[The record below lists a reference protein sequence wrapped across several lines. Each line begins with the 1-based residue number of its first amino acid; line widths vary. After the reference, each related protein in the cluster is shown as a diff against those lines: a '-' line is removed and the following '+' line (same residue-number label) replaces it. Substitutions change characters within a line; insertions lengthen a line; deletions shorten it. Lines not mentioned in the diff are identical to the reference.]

1 VEEEE
6 EEGISVFQ
14 DFSWGFRMGLYDFL
28 YYFLVVLFILSVFLT
43 NVYCCTSSPVYY
55 CFTTLVALEFSW
67 KNKTFTSI
75 LPVSELYTW
84 VVLE

>member
-1 VEEEE
+1 MEEEE

-14 DFSWGFRMGLYDFL
+14 DSSWGFRMGLYDFL
-28 YYFLVVLFILSVFLT
+28 YYFLVGLFILSVFLT
-43 NVYCCTSSPVYY
+43 NVYCCTPPPVYY
-55 CFTTLVALEFSW
+55 CFTALVALEFSW

-75 LPVSELYTW
+75 LPVFKLYTW